1 VVAFAAPGDG
11 QVAFVAGR
19 KVGKAVQRNRARRL
33 MRAAW
38 SDIARDAQAGVD
50 LVFVARRAILGAG
63 SQRVATEIADLLR
76 RSKGVRA

>member
-11 QVAFVAGR
+11 RVGFVAGR

-38 SDIARDAQAGVD
+38 SGVSSDAHGGSD
-50 LVFVARRAILGAG
+50 LVFVARKTILTAK
-63 SQRVATEIADLLR
+63 SQQVAAEIADLLR
-76 RSKGVRA
+76 RSRGVSA